1 VFPQWTIDVAIAP
14 DAALHRVA
22 SAINLPKK
30 RALGIFK
37 TGNEYL
43 GFVRED
49 MFEIWERQAR
59 AVHAIGIVRARRGGT
74 SIAVRTTIPRL
85 TRVLIGLFF
94 VLYAVAAIGI
104 ATQPPDSSIT
114 FEELA
119 FTVVGAAVIALV
131 FSVSARKQGTDLR
144 GLIDAILRDVPR
156 I

>member
-1 VFPQWTIDVAIAP
+1 MFPTSTIDVAIAP
-14 DAALHRVA
+14 KAALHRVA

-49 MFEIWERQAR
+49 MFEIWERQGR
-59 AVHAIGIVRARRGGT
+59 AVHAIGTVRARRGGT
-74 SIAVRTTIPRL
+74 SITVRATIPRL

-94 VLYAVAAIGI
+94 ALYAVAAIGI
-104 ATQPPDSSIT
+104 ATQPPDPSVT
-114 FEELA
+114 PEELA
-119 FTVVGAAVIALV
+119 FTVLGAAVIALV
-131 FSVSARKQGTDLR
+131 FSASAWKQSNDHR
-144 GLIDAILRDVPR
+144 GLVDAIFRDMPR